1 MHLFLK
7 DCQFQTGIF
16 ELRPGVEEYPKL
28 DLRHGHFREDIIG
41 DTLEKFSDD
50 SICVGSYTH
59 VFVDPAK
66 GNRPVKI
73 PDLMKKSLERISI

>member
-1 MHLFLK
+1 M
-7 DCQFQTGIF
+7 Q
-16 ELRPGVEEYPKL
+16 EYPTL
-28 DLRHGHFREDIIG
+28 DLRQGHFREDIG
-41 DTLEKFSDD
+41 DALDKFSDD

-73 PDLMKKSLERISI
+73 PDLMRKSLERISISG

>member
-1 MHLFLK
+1 M
-7 DCQFQTGIF
+7 
-16 ELRPGVEEYPKL
+16 EEYPQL

-50 SICVGSYTH
+50 SICVGSYIH